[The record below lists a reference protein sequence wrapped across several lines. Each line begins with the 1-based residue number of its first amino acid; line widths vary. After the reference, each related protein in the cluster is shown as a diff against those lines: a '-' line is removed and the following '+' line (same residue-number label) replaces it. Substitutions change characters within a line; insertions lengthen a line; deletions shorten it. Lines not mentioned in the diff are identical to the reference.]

1 MAGWNGGGGGL
12 EGEGPTIPSLT
23 MASQAEIIRNS
34 TNERSR
40 STVVWKKDEHYM
52 CTLVVECVQHRNR
65 VFAPVYAVVAG
76 TRQEQH

>member
-1 MAGWNGGGGGL
+1 MAGWNGGGGEGL

-40 STVVWKKDEHYM
+40 STVVWKKTNTTCAHWLLSV
-52 CTLVVECVQHRNR
+52 CSTG
-65 VFAPVYAVVAG
+65 AG
-76 TRQEQH
+76 CLHLCMLSWPGLDCH